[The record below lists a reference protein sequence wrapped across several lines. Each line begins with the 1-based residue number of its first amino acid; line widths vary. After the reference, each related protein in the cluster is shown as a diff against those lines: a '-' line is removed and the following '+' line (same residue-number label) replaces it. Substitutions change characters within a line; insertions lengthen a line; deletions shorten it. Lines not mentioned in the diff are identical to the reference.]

1 MWWTNDFL
9 SVAFISAYR
18 QFGVI
23 RLFGPFLLI
32 MEFHINCH
40 RLIFCGL
47 DLARLAVLNVSISLD
62 WNNFFVN

>member
-32 MEFHINCH
+32 MEFHVNCH
-40 RLIFCGL
+40 LLIFCGL
-47 DLARLAVLNVSISLD
+47 DLAVLNVSISLD
-62 WNNFFVN
+62 WNNFFIN

>member
-1 MWWTNDFL
+1 MWWTNVFL
-9 SVAFISAYR
+9 FVAFISAYWR
-18 QFGVI
+18 FGVI

-32 MEFHINCH
+32 MEFHINCP

>member
-9 SVAFISAYR
+9 SVTFISTYW

-32 MEFHINCH
+32 MEFHINYPRH
-40 RLIFCGL
+40 IFCGL
-47 DLARLAVLNVSISLD
+47 DLAVLNVSISLD
-62 WNNFFVN
+62 WNNFFIN

>member
-9 SVAFISAYR
+9 LVAFISAYW

-32 MEFHINCH
+32 MEFHIKHDH

-47 DLARLAVLNVSISLD
+47 DLAVLNVSISLD
-62 WNNFFVN
+62 WNNFFIN

>member
-1 MWWTNDFL
+1 MWWTYDFL
-9 SVAFISAYR
+9 LVAFISAYW

-32 MEFHINCH
+32 MEFHANCH

-47 DLARLAVLNVSISLD
+47 DLAVLNVSISLD
-62 WNNFFVN
+62 WNNFFIN